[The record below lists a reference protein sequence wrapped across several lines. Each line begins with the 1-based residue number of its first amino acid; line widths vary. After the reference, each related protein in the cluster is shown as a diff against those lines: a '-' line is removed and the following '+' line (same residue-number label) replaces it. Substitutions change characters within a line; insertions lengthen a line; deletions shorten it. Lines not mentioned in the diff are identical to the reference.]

1 MCEYFLTSVSNSGEP
16 AEVSMKGSASQFLA
30 ERAHQGRPIRVGLVG
45 VGQMGAGIVA
55 QSSHIPGLEIVAL
68 ADVDTSRATRALRH
82 IGVTAP
88 AEIDDP
94 DRAAQAIGEGE
105 VVVTTQGE
113 MLPSLPLDVVVEATG
128 IPEVG
133 ARVGLAAAMARTHLV
148 SMNVEADVTIG
159 RLLRNLFE
167 NSGCIYTLATGD
179 EPIAAGE
186 LVDFARTIGLEVIVA
201 GKGKNNP
208 LRQDATPASVAD
220 EASAKNMNP
229 RMLAAFVDG
238 SKTMVEMAALANAI
252 GFEPDIPGMHGPR
265 ANAADLTSVFK
276 PQADGGILKRTGIV
290 DYVTGD
296 VAPGVFAV
304 VRSEDPAIVAD
315 LKYLSMGDGPYFA
328 LIRPYHL
335 ANLEVPVTIVR
346 VVRDERPALV
356 PEGHHAEVGA
366 TAKRDLKPG
375 DTIEGIGGDEV
386 YGFTWPAAEA
396 GERGLVPLGLTEGA
410 KVTSSVA
417 RGRPLTFDDVAID
430 DSKTLTRAWRLQQS
444 IEELGHARD
453 GGSG

>member
-1 MCEYFLTSVSNSGEP
+1 ME
-16 AEVSMKGSASQFLA
+16 GSASQFLA
-30 ERAHQGRPIRVGLVG
+30 DRAREGRPIRVGLVG

-55 QSSHIPGLEIVAL
+55 QSSHIGGLEIVAL
-68 ADVDTSRATRALRH
+68 ADVDTSRVLRAVDH
-82 IGVTAP
+82 TGAPAP

-94 DRAAQAIGEGE
+94 DKAAQVIDEGGS
-105 VVVTTQGE
+105 VVTAHAE
-113 MLPSLPLDVVVEATG
+113 MLPTLPLDVVVEATG

-159 RLLRNLFE
+159 RLLRRLFE

-179 EPIAAGE
+179 EPIAAAE
-186 LVDFARTIGLEVIVA
+186 LVDFSRTIGLEVIVA

-220 EASAKNMNP
+220 EARSKNMNP

-252 GFEPDIPGMHGPR
+252 GFVPDIPGMHGPR
-265 ANAADLTSVFK
+265 ANAADLTSVFRPK
-276 PQADGGILKRTGIV
+276 ADGGILTRTGVV

-304 VRSEDPAIVAD
+304 VRSEDPEIIAD

-346 VVRDERPALV
+346 VVRDGRPALV
-356 PEGHHAEVGA
+356 PDGHHAEVGA
-366 TAKRDLKPG
+366 TAKRDLEPG
-375 DTIEGIGGDEV
+375 DVIEGIGGDEV
-386 YGFTWPAAEA
+386 YGFTWSATEA
-396 GERGLVPLGLTEGA
+396 SERGLVPLGLTEGA
-410 KVTSSVA
+410 RVSSRVS
-417 RGRPLTFDDVAID
+417 RGQPLTFYDVEID
-430 DSKTLTRAWRLQQS
+430 ESKTLTRAWRMQQS
-444 IEELGHARD
+444 VDELSTR
-453 GGSG
+453 

>member
-1 MCEYFLTSVSNSGEP
+1 ME
-16 AEVSMKGSASQFLA
+16 GSASQFLA
-30 ERAHQGRPIRVGLVG
+30 DRAREGRPIRVGLVG

-55 QSSHIPGLEIVAL
+55 QSSHIGGLEIVAL
-68 ADVDTSRATRALRH
+68 ADVDTSRVLRAVDH
-82 IGVTAP
+82 TGAPAP

-94 DRAAQAIGEGE
+94 DKAAQVIDEGGS
-105 VVVTTQGE
+105 VVTAHAE
-113 MLPSLPLDVVVEATG
+113 MLPTLPLDVVVEATG

-159 RLLRNLFE
+159 RLLRRLFE

-179 EPIAAGE
+179 EPIAAAE
-186 LVDFARTIGLEVIVA
+186 LVDFSRTIGLEVIVA

-220 EASAKNMNP
+220 EARSKNMNP

-252 GFEPDIPGMHGPR
+252 GFVPDIPGMHGPR
-265 ANAADLTSVFK
+265 ANAADLTSVFRPK
-276 PQADGGILKRTGIV
+276 ADGGILTRTGVV

-304 VRSEDPAIVAD
+304 VRSEDPEIIAD

-346 VVRDERPALV
+346 VVRDGRPALV
-356 PEGHHAEVGA
+356 PDGHHAEVGA
-366 TAKRDLKPG
+366 TAKRALEPG
-375 DTIEGIGGDEV
+375 DVIEGIGGDEV
-386 YGFTWPAAEA
+386 YGFTWSATEA
-396 GERGLVPLGLTEGA
+396 SERGLVPLGLTEGA
-410 KVTSSVA
+410 RVSSRVS
-417 RGRPLTFDDVAID
+417 RGQPLTFDDVEID
-430 DSKTLTRAWRLQQS
+430 ESKTLTRAWRMQQS
-444 IEELGHARD
+444 VDELSTR
-453 GGSG
+453 

>member
-1 MCEYFLTSVSNSGEP
+1 LE
-16 AEVSMKGSASQFLA
+16 GSASQFLA
-30 ERAHQGRPIRVGLVG
+30 DRAHEGRPIRIGLVG

-55 QSSHIPGLEIVAL
+55 QSSHIEGLEIVAL
-68 ADVDTSRATRALRH
+68 ADVDTSRALRALDH
-82 IGVTAP
+82 IGAP
-88 AEIDDP
+88 AAVEIDDP
-94 DRAAQAIGEGE
+94 DKGAQVIGEGG

-113 MLPSLPLDVVVEATG
+113 MLPTFPLDVVVEATG

-159 RLLRNLFE
+159 RLLRRLFE

-179 EPIAAGE
+179 EPIAAAE
-186 LVDFARTIGLEVIVA
+186 LVDFSRTMGLEVVVA

-208 LRQDATPASVAD
+208 LRQDATAASVAD
-220 EASAKNMNP
+220 EARSKNMNP

-265 ANAADLTSVFK
+265 ANAADLTSVFR
-276 PQADGGILKRTGIV
+276 PQADGGILTRTGVV

-304 VRSEDPAIVAD
+304 VRSADPAIVAD
-315 LKYLSMGDGPYFA
+315 LGYLGMGDGPYFA

-346 VVRDERPALV
+346 VVRDGRPALV

-366 TAKRDLKPG
+366 TAKRDLEPG
-375 DTIEGIGGDEV
+375 EVIEGIGGDEV
-386 YGFTWPAAEA
+386 YGFTWSAAEA
-396 GERGLVPLGLTEGA
+396 SERGLVPLGLTEGA
-410 KVTSSVA
+410 RVSSRVE
-417 RGRPLTFDDVAID
+417 RGRPLTFDDVEID
-430 DSKTLTRAWRLQQS
+430 DSKTLTRAWRMQQS
-444 IEELGHARD
+444 VDELNLR
-453 GGSG
+453 SG

>member
-1 MCEYFLTSVSNSGEP
+1 ME
-16 AEVSMKGSASQFLA
+16 GSASQFLA
-30 ERAHQGRPIRVGLVG
+30 DRAREGRPIRVGLVG

-55 QSSHIPGLEIVAL
+55 QSSHIGGLEIVAL
-68 ADVDTSRATRALRH
+68 ADVDTSRVLRAVDH
-82 IGVTAP
+82 TGAPAP

-94 DRAAQAIGEGE
+94 DKAAQVIDEGGS
-105 VVVTTQGE
+105 VVTAHAE
-113 MLPSLPLDVVVEATG
+113 MLPTLPLDVVVEATG

-159 RLLRNLFE
+159 RLLRRLFE

-179 EPIAAGE
+179 EPIAAAE
-186 LVDFARTIGLEVIVA
+186 LVDFSRTIGLEVIVA

-220 EASAKNMNP
+220 EARSKNMNP

-252 GFEPDIPGMHGPR
+252 GFVPDIPGMHGPR
-265 ANAADLTSVFK
+265 ANAADLTSVFRPK
-276 PQADGGILKRTGIV
+276 ADGGILTRTGVV

-304 VRSEDPAIVAD
+304 VRSEDPEIIAD

-346 VVRDERPALV
+346 VVRDGRPALV
-356 PEGHHAEVGA
+356 PDGHHAEVGA
-366 TAKRDLKPG
+366 TAKRDLEPG
-375 DTIEGIGGDEV
+375 DVIEGIGGDEV
-386 YGFTWPAAEA
+386 YGFTLSATEA
-396 GERGLVPLGLTEGA
+396 SERGLVPLGLTEGA
-410 KVTSSVA
+410 RVSSRVS
-417 RGRPLTFDDVAID
+417 RGQPLTFDDVEID
-430 DSKTLTRAWRLQQS
+430 ESKTLTRAWRMQQS
-444 IEELGHARD
+444 VDELSTR
-453 GGSG
+453 

>member
-1 MCEYFLTSVSNSGEP
+1 ME
-16 AEVSMKGSASQFLA
+16 GSASQFLA
-30 ERAHQGRPIRVGLVG
+30 DRAREGRPIRVGLVG

-55 QSSHIPGLEIVAL
+55 QSSHIGGLEIVAL
-68 ADVDTSRATRALRH
+68 ADVDTSRVLRAVDH
-82 IGVTAP
+82 TGAPAP

-94 DRAAQAIGEGE
+94 DKAAQVIDEGGS
-105 VVVTTQGE
+105 VVTAHAE
-113 MLPSLPLDVVVEATG
+113 MLPTLPLDVVVEATG

-159 RLLRNLFE
+159 RLLRRLFE

-179 EPIAAGE
+179 EPIAAAE
-186 LVDFARTIGLEVIVA
+186 LVDFSRTIGLEVIVA

-220 EASAKNMNP
+220 EARSKNMNP

-252 GFEPDIPGMHGPR
+252 GFVPDIPGMHGPR
-265 ANAADLTSVFK
+265 ANAADLTSVFRPK
-276 PQADGGILKRTGIV
+276 ADGGILTRTGVV

-304 VRSEDPAIVAD
+304 VRSEDPEIIAD

-346 VVRDERPALV
+346 VVRDGRPALV
-356 PEGHHAEVGA
+356 PDGHHAEVGA
-366 TAKRDLKPG
+366 TAKRDLEPG
-375 DTIEGIGGDEV
+375 DVIEGIGGDEV
-386 YGFTWPAAEA
+386 YGFTWSATEA
-396 GERGLVPLGLTEGA
+396 SERGLVPLGLTEGA
-410 KVTSSVA
+410 RVSSRVS
-417 RGRPLTFDDVAID
+417 RGQPLTFDDVEID
-430 DSKTLTRAWRLQQS
+430 ESKTLTRAWRMQQS
-444 IEELGHARD
+444 VDELSTR
-453 GGSG
+453 

>member
-1 MCEYFLTSVSNSGEP
+1 ME
-16 AEVSMKGSASQFLA
+16 GSASQFLA
-30 ERAHQGRPIRVGLVG
+30 DRAREGRPIRVGLVG

-55 QSSHIPGLEIVAL
+55 QSSHIGGLEIVAL
-68 ADVDTSRATRALRH
+68 ADVDTSRVLRAVDH
-82 IGVTAP
+82 TGAPAP

-94 DRAAQAIGEGE
+94 DKAAQVIDEGGS
-105 VVVTTQGE
+105 VVTAHAE
-113 MLPSLPLDVVVEATG
+113 MLPTLPLDVVVEATG

-159 RLLRNLFE
+159 RLLRRLFE

-179 EPIAAGE
+179 EPIAAAE
-186 LVDFARTIGLEVIVA
+186 LVDFSRTIGLDVIVA

-220 EASAKNMNP
+220 EARSKNMNP

-252 GFEPDIPGMHGPR
+252 GFVPDIPGMHGPR
-265 ANAADLTSVFK
+265 ANAADLTSVFRPK
-276 PQADGGILKRTGIV
+276 ADGGILTRTGVV

-304 VRSEDPAIVAD
+304 VRSEDPEIIAD

-346 VVRDERPALV
+346 VVRDGRPALV
-356 PEGHHAEVGA
+356 PDGHHAEVGA
-366 TAKRDLKPG
+366 TAKRDLEPG
-375 DTIEGIGGDEV
+375 DVIEGIGGDEV
-386 YGFTWPAAEA
+386 YGFTWSATEA
-396 GERGLVPLGLTEGA
+396 SERGLVPLGLTEGA
-410 KVTSSVA
+410 RVSSRVS
-417 RGRPLTFDDVAID
+417 RGQPLTFDDVEID
-430 DSKTLTRAWRLQQS
+430 ESKTLTRAWRMQQS
-444 IEELGHARD
+444 VDELSTR
-453 GGSG
+453 